1 MTETRCPLCGRET
14 MKARM
19 AHGPPMSAEDVATGV
34 CLHPAHIYDME
45 LPPCEAAGVKRITD
59 LESECAE
66 LRKDVSALK
75 RTYMADFLKVAVD
88 ALDDVEDA
96 GSHPVGAPG
105 SVKRRAQDIGKRL
118 RATAEALARYG
129 EHDGDCAAS
138 AVGAPGDA
146 RCTCGYDDAVANAA
160 PPLRPSK

>member
-1 MTETRCPLCGRET
+1 MSSLCSVCNSYPCPGCTSRYIDDVVRL
-14 MKARM
+14 KA
-19 AHGPPMSAEDVATGV
+19 
-34 CLHPAHIYDME
+34 E
-45 LPPCEAAGVKRITD
+45 LAASTCECT
-59 LESECAE
+59 E

-118 RATAEALARYG
+118 RAMAVWLDKITGAAFFGATAPDDSTMQFTITVTAAEWREMRAL
-129 EHDGDCAAS
+129 
-138 AVGAPGDA
+138 VGVDWKAH
-146 RCTCGYDDAVANAA
+146 V
-160 PPLRPSK
+160 LRR

>member
-75 RTYMADFLKVAVD
+75 RTYGTEVAGLT
-88 ALDDVEDA
+88 AQLRDA
-96 GSHPVGAPG
+96 GEVLVQAAANASD
-105 SVKRRAQDIGKRL
+105 R
-118 RATAEALARYG
+118 TA
-129 EHDGDCAAS
+129 AAS
-138 AVGAPGDA
+138 HDPLSEAILMGCAERCFALSGRASSEVVG
-146 RCTCGYDDAVANAA
+146 NMA
-160 PPLRPSK
+160 PPLRPIRRETP

>member
-1 MTETRCPLCGRET
+1 VVRL
-14 MKARM
+14 KA
-19 AHGPPMSAEDVATGV
+19 
-34 CLHPAHIYDME
+34 E
-45 LPPCEAAGVKRITD
+45 LAASTCECT
-59 LESECAE
+59 E

-146 RCTCGYDDAVANAA
+146 RCTCGYDDAVANGL
-160 PPLRPSK
+160 PPLRPRTR

>member
-1 MTETRCPLCGRET
+1 MSSLCSVCNSYPCPGCTSRYIDDVVRL
-14 MKARM
+14 KA
-19 AHGPPMSAEDVATGV
+19 
-34 CLHPAHIYDME
+34 E
-45 LPPCEAAGVKRITD
+45 LAASTCECT
-59 LESECAE
+59 E

-146 RCTCGYDDAVANAA
+146 RCTCGYDDAVANGL
-160 PPLRPSK
+160 PPLRPRTR